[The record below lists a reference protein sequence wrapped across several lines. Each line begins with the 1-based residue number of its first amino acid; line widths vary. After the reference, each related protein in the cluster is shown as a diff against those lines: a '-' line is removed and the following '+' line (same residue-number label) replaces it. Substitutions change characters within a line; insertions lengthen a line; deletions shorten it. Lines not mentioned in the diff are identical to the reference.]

1 LLVTRILLGL
11 LAIVAP
17 IALYAA
23 LASRGDLR
31 PASPRAVALTFAL
44 GVLAFVPAE
53 IAERALTSFTG
64 LRRTGAGGTDLAA
77 FVYAF
82 LVAAPIEQALK
93 VVAVVPVWRL
103 RGAQHRPFDG
113 LTYAIVAALGFSTAQ
128 GAAFLI
134 GRGASPLD
142 AARAAIWALTQPCL
156 SAMWGWAIGRS
167 PKGRIDGQY
176 FRSAWL
182 LAMVGSGVSAQV
194 IFFARGPAALIAV
207 VPIIVF
213 AGIVTAAAARDLLQ
227 RGAAATEKP
236 PAPRA
241 PRLLTAIAPPSIKA
255 LRTALRRE
263 ERPISFFWIGLGA
276 LVTAGVIVTMVA
288 LAVALGHKLGVD
300 FAVVDRDASQPAA
313 VAPLVLL
320 TAAAI
325 LAFPVAGWVIARASA
340 TRSVFEP
347 AISTS
352 LAIFG
357 VLVLLGLAAPVA
369 MVFAL
374 ACAPLAFGLA
384 CAGAWAGRAR

>member
-1 LLVTRILLGL
+1 MLVTRILLGL

-23 LASRGDLR
+23 ISSRGDLR
-31 PASPRAVALTFAL
+31 PASPRAVALTFAI

-53 IAERALTSFTG
+53 IAERALTSLTG
-64 LRRTGAGGTDLAA
+64 LRRSGAGGTDLAA
-77 FVYAF
+77 FVYTF

-103 RGAQHRPFDG
+103 RSAQHRPFDG
-113 LTYAIVAALGFSTAQ
+113 LTYAVVAALGFSTAQ
-128 GAAFLI
+128 SASFLI
-134 GRGASPLD
+134 ARGAPPLD

-167 PKGRIDGQY
+167 PKGRIDGKY
-176 FRSAWL
+176 FRTAWL
-182 LAMVGSGVSAQV
+182 LATVGSGVAAKV
-194 IFFARGPAALIAV
+194 VFARGPAALIAV
-207 VPIIVF
+207 VPIILF
-213 AGIVTAAAARDLLQ
+213 AGIVTAVAARDLLQ
-227 RGAAATEKP
+227 RGAAAPEKP
-236 PAPRA
+236 AAPRT
-241 PRLLTAIAPPSIKA
+241 PRLLTSIAPPSIKA
-255 LRTALRRE
+255 LRTALKRE

-276 LVTAGVIVTMVA
+276 LVNAGVIVTMVA
-288 LAVALGHKLGVD
+288 AAVALGHKLRVD

-320 TAAAI
+320 TGAAI

-340 TRSVFEP
+340 ARSVFEP
-347 AISTS
+347 AISAA

-357 VLVLLGLAAPVA
+357 VLVLLGLAQPVA
-369 MVFAL
+369 VVFAL
-374 ACAPLAFGLA
+374 ACAPFAFGLA